1 MRKFLLVVAVGALVF
16 AMAAPAMALD
26 FKFGSEYRVRFTTAV
41 NLGFNETPGSNP
53 RSVQLRVRPRFDVSD
68 DNGNIQ
74 ATLRLEIGDVE
85 FGNGG
90 GASGET
96 NGVSLSGGSS
106 RIGPGAGGGF
116 GNDGINVET
125 KWAYIDWMM
134 PFGIPLRVRAGAQ
147 PWYLPKGM
155 IVDDD
160 AYGVRAYGTV
170 KPVSYEAFWYRI
182 NGGPQTNV
190 QSTRVLCVNAGG
202 LVVGEATSAAG
213 CPLGTVATS
222 TPYVTTVAGNAV
234 STTNTRD
241 NNYDI
246 YGGKLDVAIM
256 PWLNPGVYYFYAD
269 NRVNCTTET
278 GATSSGTALG
288 ASTCPAG
295 TDRVREGHYVGVTVT
310 GKVGIVS
317 YDVDWA
323 YGTADG
329 GPTGALGGAATPI
342 KVKGWAL
349 DGGLHFPLGPVTIN
363 IAGSYATGDK
373 RDGGD
378 SEAFPSLAASWNGP
392 GGGFEMIGSGGPF
405 DQIEFTQDS
414 PVNLWTVGGWV
425 TYNPVKALTLKAG
438 AAYAGFTEK
447 NGNCANTGGG
457 LSGSCFGPSYT
468 RLSNVAPPAGNGT
481 AESGL
486 GTEVHIRADYEIWT
500 GFKLQGQAGWLIPS
514 SGDTAAE
521 YVFQMYYN
529 F

>member
-1 MRKFLLVVAVGALVF
+1 MRKFLWVVAVGALVF

-26 FKFGSEYRVRFTTAV
+26 FKFGSEYRVRFTTGV
-41 NLGFNETPGSNP
+41 NNGFVDAPGTNA
-53 RSVQLRVRPRFDVSD
+53 RSIHLRVRPRFDVSD

-96 NGVSLSGGSS
+96 NGVSLSGGSA
-106 RIGPGAGGGF
+106 RVGPGAGGSF
-116 GNDGINVET
+116 GNDGVNVET

-147 PWYLPKGM
+147 PWFLPKGLL
-155 IVDDD
+155 VDDD
-160 AYGVRAYGTV
+160 AYGIRAYGKV
-170 KPVSYEAFWYRI
+170 NPVSYEAFWYRLS
-182 NGGPQTNV
+182 GGPNRTAV
-190 QSTRVLCVNAGG
+190 P
-202 LVVGEATSAAG
+202 AAG
-213 CPLGTVATS
+213 TAGV
-222 TPYVTTVAGNAV
+222 VTTSNLL
-234 STTNTRD
+234 D

-269 NRVNCTTET
+269 NRVNCTGEP
-278 GATSSGTALG
+278 G
-288 ASTCPAG
+288 AG
-295 TDRVREGHYVGVTVT
+295 TPACADRVREGHYVGVTVT

-342 KVKGWAL
+342 KVKGWAA
-349 DGGLHFPLGPVTIN
+349 DAAVHFPLGPVTIN
-363 IAGSYATGDK
+363 IAGSYGTGDK

-414 PVNLWTVGGWV
+414 PVNLWTIGGWV

-438 AAYAGFTEK
+438 AAYAGFSRT
-447 NGNCANTGGG
+447 NGNCANAGGG

-468 RLSNVAPPAGNGT
+468 RLSNAAPPAGNGT
-481 AESGL
+481 AEDSL
-486 GTEVHIRADYEIWT
+486 GTEVHLRADYEIWT